1 MNAANWHLLLNHL
14 PIMGM
19 FFGLA
24 ILLFGLVFKNSVA
37 KRIALG
43 IFIFSGFAALIAN
56 QTGEEAEDVV
66 EKLAGIQDSFI
77 HEHEEAA
84 ENFLRI
90 CLLLGIVSLIAVWMD
105 WKQKAITHYFYYA
118 ALFISSV
125 NMYFAYEAGHSGGEI
140 RHPEIRKEGSV
151 QTPAGSSEGRDDD

>member
-105 WKQKAITHYFYYA
+105 WKQKAITHYFYY
-118 ALFISSV
+118 I
-125 NMYFAYEAGHSGGEI
+125 I
-140 RHPEIRKEGSV
+140 TK
-151 QTPAGSSEGRDDD
+151 